1 MFVGENIITLN
12 YDERKLLTLGNNN
25 LELLW

>member
-1 MFVGENIITLN
+1 MFVGENIITSN

>member
-12 YDERKLLTLGNNN
+12 YDERKLLSLGNNN